1 MGLPNATF
9 KSLEISAKGLISRA
23 DVKAKIINNT
33 NKGIRFFVQRDLI
46 NIPDQELMSISEDT
60 GILAHVNNISSTQRN
75 TVLSNGTD
83 SICLTEHFL
92 AACALANLNNIDVY
106 LDNEE
111 LPFGDGS
118 ANLWLELF
126 KKHNLIQTAKESQIK
141 LKEEIYIEDPNQA
154 HKYIKAVPRNDED
167 AETEVRGQCHANFS
181 ATYQMDWNHP
191 KIGKQA
197 YTWTLGK
204 EAIDEVAN
212 ARTFSTETENQM
224 LGLSGWIVGITET
237 DFTLPLRFPDEPSR
251 HKVLD
256 LIGDLYLSGINPLNF
271 QMQVISNQGG
281 HYLNSLLARE
291 LSKL

>member
-23 DVKAKIINNT
+23 DVKAKIIKNT

-46 NIPDQELMSISEDT
+46 NISDQELINIPEDSA
-60 GILAHVNNISSTQRN
+60 ILAHVNNISSTQRN

-126 KKHNLIQTAKESQIK
+126 KKHNLIQTVKESQIK

-154 HKYIKAVPRNDED
+154 HKYIKAVPTD
-167 AETEVRGQCHANFS
+167 ANFT

-197 YTWTLGK
+197 YTWALDK
-204 EAIDEVAN
+204 DAIDEAAN
-212 ARTFSTETENQM
+212 ARTFSTEAENQM

-237 DFTLPLRFPDEPSR
+237 AFTMPLRFPNEPSR

-256 LIGDLYLSGINPLNF
+256 LIGDLYLSSINPLNF

>member
-1 MGLPNATF
+1 MSLPNATF

-23 DVKAKIINNT
+23 DAKAKIINNT

-46 NIPDQELMSISEDT
+46 NIPEQYLETAIP
-60 GILAHVNNISSTQRN
+60 AHVNNISSTQRN
-75 TVLSNGTD
+75 TVLSNGVD

-126 KKHNLIQTAKESQIK
+126 KKHNLIQTVKESQIK
-141 LKEEIYIEDPNQA
+141 LEEEIYIEDPNQA
-154 HKYIKAVPRNDED
+154 HKYIKAIPTD
-167 AETEVRGQCHANFS
+167 ANFS

-191 KIGKQA
+191 KIGKQS
-197 YTWTLGK
+197 YTWALDK
-204 EAIDEVAN
+204 DAIEEVAN
-212 ARTFSTETENQM
+212 ARTFSTEAENQM

-237 DFTLPLRFPDEPSR
+237 DFTVPLRFPDEPSR

-281 HYLNSLLARE
+281 
-291 LSKL
+291 LS

>member
-33 NKGIRFFVQRDLI
+33 NNGIRFFVQRDLI
-46 NIPDQELMSISEDT
+46 NISDQELVNISEDT
-60 GILAHVNNISSTQRN
+60 AVLAHVNNISSTQRN

-126 KKHNLIQTAKESQIK
+126 KKHNLIQTVKESQIK
-141 LKEEIYIEDPNQA
+141 LKEEIYIEDPHQT
-154 HKYIKAVPRNDED
+154 HKYIKAIPTD
-167 AETEVRGQCHANFS
+167 ANFS
-181 ATYQMDWNHP
+181 ATYQMDWTHP
-191 KIGKQA
+191 KIGKQS
-197 YTWTLGK
+197 YTWALDK
-204 EAIDEVAN
+204 DAIEEVAN
-212 ARTFSTETENQM
+212 ARTFSTEAENQM

-237 DFTLPLRFPDEPSR
+237 DFTMPLRFPNEP
-251 HKVLD
+251 K
-256 LIGDLYLSGINPLNF
+256 F
-271 QMQVISNQGG
+271 F
-281 HYLNSLLARE
+281 ARE
-291 LSKL
+291 GIK

>member
-23 DVKAKIINNT
+23 DVKAKIIKNT

-46 NIPDQELMSISEDT
+46 NIPEDSA
-60 GILAHVNNISSTQRN
+60 ILAHVNNISSTQRN

-126 KKHNLIQTAKESQIK
+126 KKHNLIQTVKESQIK
-141 LKEEIYIEDPNQA
+141 LKKEIYIEDPNQA
-154 HKYIKAVPRNDED
+154 HKYIKAIPID
-167 AETEVRGQCHANFS
+167 ANFT

-191 KIGKQA
+191 KI
-197 YTWTLGK
+197 
-204 EAIDEVAN
+204 
-212 ARTFSTETENQM
+212 
-224 LGLSGWIVGITET
+224 
-237 DFTLPLRFPDEPSR
+237 
-251 HKVLD
+251 
-256 LIGDLYLSGINPLNF
+256 
-271 QMQVISNQGG
+271 
-281 HYLNSLLARE
+281 
-291 LSKL
+291 